1 MRLLLDTCFH
11 EWGAASPEDFTA
23 SIIRVHSENSWFKNP
38 SKDSALPE
46 YKALQVIP
54 LSVSPPLRESL
65 SLCPT
70 TEAFLD
76 RIYRIWEIYRN

>member
-1 MRLLLDTCFH
+1 MRLLLDTCSH

-46 YKALQVIP
+46 YKALGLKI
-54 LSVSPPLRESL
+54 
-65 SLCPT
+65 CK
-70 TEAFLD
+70 
-76 RIYRIWEIYRN
+76 